1 MADRRPRRGASPN
14 GRRHAKPSS
23 RNAKRHD
30 GETIARAELRTMRE
44 IIVVLVQAITDLF
57 DCLPKDVYATEKIV
71 RIEATLARV
80 QQTLAERQR
89 HWASDVN

>member
-1 MADRRPRRGASPN
+1 
-14 GRRHAKPSS
+14 
-23 RNAKRHD
+23 
-30 GETIARAELRTMRE
+30 MRE
-44 IIVVLVQAITDLF
+44 IIVVLVQTITDLF

-89 HWASDVN
+89 HWASDAD

>member
-1 MADRRPRRGASPN
+1 
-14 GRRHAKPSS
+14 
-23 RNAKRHD
+23 
-30 GETIARAELRTMRE
+30 MRE
-44 IIVVLVQAITDLF
+44 IIVVLVQTITDLF

-89 HWASDVN
+89 HGQATQIELTVAQIGLAGSDPPKPPRKRLRNTPGGHATLFGV